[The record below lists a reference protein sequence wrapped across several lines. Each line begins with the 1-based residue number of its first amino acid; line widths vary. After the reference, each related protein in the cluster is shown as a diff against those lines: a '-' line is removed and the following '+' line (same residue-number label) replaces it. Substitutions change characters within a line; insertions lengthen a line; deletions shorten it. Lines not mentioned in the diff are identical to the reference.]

1 MDQTVLSLG
10 DRIVVADD
18 SEDVLNPYDGSV
30 VASVPSCNAGHVD
43 EACRVAKAALDRGL
57 PQATRAEI
65 LERAAALL
73 RVRVDEFASTIALES
88 GKPIRTAMAEATR
101 CADTLAFSAAACR
114 LLAGEAVPMEASHS
128 GAGRIGFTI
137 VEPIGV
143 VAAITPFNFPL
154 NLVAHKVAPAIAA
167 GCPVVLKPAELT
179 PLSAIRLVSL
189 LLEAGLPRDWVTVVT
204 GLGQTVGRALVEHP
218 TPAMVTFTGSAR
230 VGWGIAAAA
239 PRKKVA
245 LELGSTAP
253 LIIEEGS
260 SVETIAAKVGV
271 AGFSHAGQSCVSTQ
285 RILVHSSLK
294 GAFVEA
300 LEAEVNKLVTGDP
313 LVPATDVGPLI
324 TGHEAKRVENWIAE
338 ARAGGATVVVGGLR
352 DGAIVEPSLVTD
364 VPLECRLWRE
374 ELFGPAVAVVAYE
387 DFSTALELA
396 NDTDLALQAGVWTP
410 DMAAALE
417 AVRALDF
424 GGVLIN
430 EVPTYRADQQP
441 YGGTKSAGNTREGPA
456 YTVREMSREK
466 FVMFNDLGRGRS
478 RAGGE

>member
-10 DRIVVADD
+10 DRIMVANKSD
-18 SEDVLNPYDGSV
+18 DVLNPYDGSI

-43 EACRVAKAALDRGL
+43 EACQVAESALRRGL
-57 PQATRAEI
+57 PQAARAEI
-65 LERAAALL
+65 LERGAALL
-73 RVRVDEFASTIALES
+73 RNRVNEFSSTIALES
-88 GKPIRTAMAEATR
+88 GKPIRTAMSEATR

-114 LLAGEAVPMEASHS
+114 LLAGEVVPMEASHS

-204 GLGQTVGRALVEHP
+204 GLGQTVGQALIEHP
-218 TPAMVTFTGSAR
+218 TPKMVTFTGSAR

-253 LIIEEGS
+253 LIIEPGS
-260 SVETIAAKVGV
+260 DVEAIAAKVGV
-271 AGFSHAGQSCVSTQ
+271 AGYSHAGQSCVSTQ

-294 GAFVEA
+294 GDFVEA
-300 LEAEVNKLVTGDP
+300 LQAEINRLVTGDP

-338 ARAGGATVVVGGLR
+338 AKAGGATVVVGGIR
-352 DGAIVEPSLVTD
+352 DGAIMEPSLVTD

-374 ELFGPAVAVVAYE
+374 ELFGPAVAVVGYD
-387 DFSTALELA
+387 DFSTALDLA

-410 DMAAALE
+410 DVNVALQAVQALE
-417 AVRALDF
+417 F

-430 EVPTYRADQQP
+430 EVPTFRADQQP
-441 YGGTKSAGNTREGPA
+441 YGGTKGAGNTREGPV

-466 FVMFNDLGRGRS
+466 FVMFNNFGRDRGHGLGG
-478 RAGGE
+478 

>member
-10 DRIVVADD
+10 ERVVVADESD
-18 SEDVLNPYDGSV
+18 DVLNPYDGSV
-30 VASVPSCNAGHVD
+30 VASVPSCNVGHVD
-43 EACRVAKAALDRGL
+43 EACRVAEAALHRGL

-65 LERAAALL
+65 LERATALL
-73 RVRVDEFASTIALES
+73 RSRVNEFASTIALES
-88 GKPIRTAMAEATR
+88 GKPIRTAMLEASR

-114 LLAGEAVPMEASHS
+114 LLAGEVVPMEASHS
-128 GAGRIGFTI
+128 GAGRIGFTV

-189 LLEAGLPRDWVTVVT
+189 LLEAGLPRDWVTIVT
-204 GLGQTVGRALVEHP
+204 GLGQTVGQALVEHP
-218 TPAMVTFTGSAR
+218 TPKMVTFTGSAR
-230 VGWGIAAAA
+230 VGWGISAAAS
-239 PRKKVA
+239 RKKVA

-253 LIIEEGS
+253 LIIEPGS
-260 SVETIAAKVGV
+260 NVETIAEKVSV
-271 AGFSHAGQSCVSTQ
+271 SGFSHAGQSCISTQ

-294 GAFVEA
+294 NDFVAA
-300 LEAEVNKLVTGDP
+300 LEAEVTKLVTGDP
-313 LVPATDVGPLI
+313 LVATTDVGPLI
-324 TGHEAKRVENWIAE
+324 TGHEARRVEQWIAE
-338 ARAGGATVVVGGLR
+338 ARGDGATVVVGGLR
-352 DGAIVEPSLVTD
+352 DGAMVKPSLVTD
-364 VPLECRLWRE
+364 VPLKCRLWRE
-374 ELFGPAVAVVAYE
+374 ELFGPAVAVVAYD
-387 DFSTALELA
+387 DFTTALDLA

-410 DMAAALE
+410 DVTTALQ
-417 AVRALDF
+417 AVHALDF

-441 YGGTKSAGNTREGPA
+441 YGGTKGAGNTREGPA

-466 FVMFNDLGRGRS
+466 FVMFNDLGRGCGR
-478 RAGGE
+478 GG